1 MHGCISVNALG
12 MEIGDGSR
20 EELHPYNNQKWL
32 RFKIYVLLLRT
43 MWTVTAKDDLN
54 LMVIRSD
61 GVLDYLTLQDLLRK
75 IYVDEKGKY
84 ASYDRFADL
93 SRVEDINIDVD
104 TVVKT
109 VHLYR
114 RFKPPTNEVKV
125 AVHLPFGMTGSLAQI
140 YKILTETDTL
150 FDLQIF
156 RSVEECAEYLN
167 DEQSMLTG

>member
-1 MHGCISVNALG
+1 MGENALC
-12 MEIGDGSR
+12 
-20 EELHPYNNQKWL
+20 
-32 RFKIYVLLLRT
+32 FVVVLLNTLLLIHFLSVTVKT
-43 MWTVTAKDDLN
+43 MWTVTAIDDPR

-61 GVLDYLTLQDLLRK
+61 GVLDYLTLQDLLRQ

-93 SRVEDINIDVD
+93 SKVESIDVD
-104 TVVKT
+104 IDRIVKA

-125 AVHLPFGMTGSLAQI
+125 AVHLSFGMTGSLAQI

-150 FDLQIF
+150 FNLQIF
-156 RSVEECAEYLN
+156 RSVEECAEYL
-167 DEQSMLTG
+167 DVDQSIPTG